1 VSVLGKYRGRP
12 SSLTPKWPLDPA
24 KILIIF
30 FAGLFGIPM
39 KLVAEYLADA
49 LKFERLASHEKNPD
63 VKAQLE
69 KQAAAYRRLAEKRAD
84 E

>member
-1 VSVLGKYRGRP
+1 
-12 SSLTPKWPLDPA
+12 
-24 KILIIF
+24 
-30 FAGLFGIPM
+30 M

>member
-1 VSVLGKYRGRP
+1 MFCSEILCFEKSPAMLDYSALALGQEG
-12 SSLTPKWPLDPA
+12 SDP
-24 KILIIF
+24 
-30 FAGLFGIPM
+30 GG
-39 KLVAEYLADA
+39 A